1 MNKESS
7 AILTLA
13 LIWHYWYMHIE
24 QKYNKIKISVNLKS
38 ENIEK
43 DGNGPNWYKNLYHM

>member
-13 LIWHYWYMHIE
+13 LTWCYWCMHIE
-24 QKYNKIKISVNLKS
+24 QKYSKIKNSVNLKS
-38 ENIEK
+38 ESIER
-43 DGNGPNWYKNLYHM
+43 DGNGPNWYENLYHI